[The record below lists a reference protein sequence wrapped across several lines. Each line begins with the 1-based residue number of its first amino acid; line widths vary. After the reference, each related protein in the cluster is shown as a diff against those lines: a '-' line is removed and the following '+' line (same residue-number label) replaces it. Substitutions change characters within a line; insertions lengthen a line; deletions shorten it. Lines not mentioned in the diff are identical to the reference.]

1 MKTYALFFFGLFVL
15 LGHAQTGIGTTT
27 PNASAKLDVYAT
39 DKGFLPPRIALTAT
53 NAASPISSPANGLM
67 VFNTASAGASPF
79 NVVPGYYYWDGT
91 GQQWVSLS
99 TTVGN
104 VQNQAIFR
112 STASTTYSGTV
123 SSWAT
128 RFNNVAPGDLTFL
141 SSTTFALSNGIYK
154 IQWGLP
160 YQTTQTYNLIQLQE
174 NISGTWTPWKN
185 DIVFANL
192 GNGGNT
198 DWGGGTF
205 MTDVI
210 DCSTSTK
217 TLRLVNG
224 DGSRILL
231 AGASFIITKLNPSIT
246 TSTTADNLGDHTATK
261 NILLNG
267 NYLSND
273 GGNEG
278 IRIDNSGKVGIGTAT
293 PTVPLEVNG
302 AVNASTLNLSN
313 GIIGTPSLVLKNGD
327 AAAAFSDIQQIRMGW
342 SGSAAGKSQYAQTI
356 HTRHNSGNTSN
367 AIDFYLS
374 DGTAD
379 NTITSGSTRAMTITS
394 PGDVEI
400 AGKITIGNSSGNVV
414 KKVAGFVNAGDYIVL
429 DNLKVRMAPSGY
441 RSIQVATVSGTY
453 TVFGSDLFSANGA
466 GGTTIF
472 ENNKLTITTNPT
484 YLNAG
489 LHFAWG
495 GYTDTWT
502 IMDTD
507 NFIAWRITC
516 IIGNTNGAYANFIT
530 IERLL

>member
-1 MKTYALFFFGLFVL
+1 MKLKQLVFCMAWIMAMLQLN
-15 LGHAQTGIGTTT
+15 AQTGIGTTT
-27 PNASAKLDVYAT
+27 PHASAKLDVYAT
-39 DKGFLPPRIALTAT
+39 NKGFLPPRVTLTSAT
-53 NAASPISSPANGLM
+53 DVATISSPAEGLL
-67 VFNTASAGASPF
+67 VY
-79 NVVPGYYYWDGT
+79 NVGSGGLQAGYYYWNGAYWTTIATASLSGVNVLSANLVKLYQEGYSTAANKAPSADGYSFTVPVSGRYEFNFNSTGWNSNGSKIKLTFNIRQGTTILESDYHESTSSNVWVEYEGRVEVNLNAGITYNAQVVTTT
-91 GQQWVSLS
+91 GQRDSRDFDKIFYKQVA
-99 TTVGN
+99 GN
-104 VQNQAIFR
+104 LPINQH
-112 STASTTYSGTV
+112 
-123 SSWAT
+123 
-128 RFNNVAPGDLTFL
+128 VADRNF
-141 SSTTFALSNGIYK
+141 
-154 IQWGLP
+154 
-160 YQTTQTYNLIQLQE
+160 QL
-174 NISGTWTPWKN
+174 NS
-185 DIVFANL
+185 
-192 GNGGNT
+192 
-198 DWGGGTF
+198 
-205 MTDVI
+205 
-210 DCSTSTK
+210 
-217 TLRLVNG
+217 
-224 DGSRILL
+224 
-231 AGASFIITKLNPSIT
+231 
-246 TSTTADNLGDHTATK
+246 
-261 NILLNG
+261 

-327 AAAAFSDIQQIRMGW
+327 AAAVFSDIQQIRMGW

-400 AGKITIGNSSGNVV
+400 AGKLTIGNSSGNVV